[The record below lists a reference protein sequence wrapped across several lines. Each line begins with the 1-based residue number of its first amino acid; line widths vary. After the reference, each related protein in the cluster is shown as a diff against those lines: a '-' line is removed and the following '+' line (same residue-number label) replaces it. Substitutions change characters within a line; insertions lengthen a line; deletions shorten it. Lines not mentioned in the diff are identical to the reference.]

1 MIDSHSLPLV
11 AFSSPSTVK
20 SRVTHFYIRH
30 GARLYDAP
38 PSSDEFSSDVPSSFF
53 IEDVL
58 SSPPVEPSSSADS
71 PSEQLIRCS
80 HHLRQPLTITLI
92 ILSQSL
98 LLLSQL
104 LIEMLFFI

>member
-1 MIDSHSLPLV
+1 MILHLPQMSSLRMCHL
-11 AFSSPSTVK
+11 
-20 SRVTHFYIRH
+20 
-30 GARLYDAP
+30 L
-38 PSSDEFSSDVPSSFF
+38 FF